1 MKKLTRSGI
10 IPGNPRCRVLKFR
23 VIESTYNKLLKLQEE
38 KGICMAFLLRHLL
51 YKSLAEFTDL
61 TEEER
66 GE

>member
-10 IPGNPRCRVLKFR
+10 IPGHPRCHVLKFR
-23 VIESTYNKLLKLQEE
+23 LIEDTYNKLLKIQEE

-61 TEEER
+61 TEEEMS
-66 GE
+66 E